1 MGQADNAIME
11 TLKNKVVLITGSSI
25 GIGREDAFRFSQAGC
40 RVAITYYKDREDAE
54 KTAKKCIDLGAAD
67 AFVVYLNV
75 MDDASI
81 KSAVKQVVDR
91 FGEISILINNAGVI
105 IWRRLE
111 EQEFDDIA
119 GQIRT
124 NLEGLIKV
132 TKECLP
138 FVQDTIINM
147 ASGAGLTGYVDL
159 TVYCA
164 TKWGVRGFTKSLAEE
179 LPKIKVY
186 AVNPGAIATRMTDF
200 RGMPPEKVAEVV
212 FNLAS
217 GKYRLKSG
225 SDVNIWDYVR

>member
-1 MGQADNAIME
+1 ME
-11 TLKNKVVLITGSSI
+11 SLKNKVVLITGSSV
-25 GIGREDAFRFSQAGC
+25 GIGREDAFKFSRAGC

-54 KTAKKCIDLGAAD
+54 EAAKKCMDLGAAD

-81 KSAVKQVVDR
+81 KSAVRQVAGR
-91 FGEISILINNAGVI
+91 YGKISVLINNAGVI
-105 IWRRLE
+105 VWRHLE

-119 GQIRT
+119 TQIRT

-138 FVQDTIINM
+138 FIEDAIINM
-147 ASGAGLTGYVDL
+147 ASSAGLTGYSDL

-186 AVNPGAIATRMTDF
+186 AVNPGAIATRMTNF
-200 RGMPPEKVAEVV
+200 RGMLPEKVAEVV

>member
-1 MGQADNAIME
+1 ME
-11 TLKNKVVLITGSSI
+11 SLKNKVVLITGSSI

-40 RVAITYYKDREDAE
+40 KVAITYYKDREDAE
-54 KTAKKCIDLGAAD
+54 KTAKKCTDLGAAD
-67 AFVVYLNV
+67 AFVFYLNV
-75 MDDASI
+75 MDDTSI
-81 KSAVKQVVDR
+81 KTAVRQVADR
-91 FGEISILINNAGVI
+91 YGKISILINNAGVI
-105 IWRRLE
+105 VWRRLE

-119 GQIRT
+119 SQIRT

-147 ASGAGLTGYVDL
+147 ASGAGLTGYADL

-200 RGMPPEKVAEVV
+200 RGMAPEKVAEVV

-225 SDVNIWDYVR
+225 SDVNVWDYVR

>member
-1 MGQADNAIME
+1 M
-11 TLKNKVVLITGSSI
+11 KNKVVLITGSSI

-40 RVAITYYKDREDAE
+40 KVAITYYKDREDAE
-54 KTAKKCIDLGAAD
+54 KTAKKCMDLGAAD
-67 AFVVYLNV
+67 AFVFYLNV

-81 KSAVKQVVDR
+81 KTAVRQVVDR
-91 FGEISILINNAGVI
+91 YGKISILINNAGVI
-105 IWRRLE
+105 VWRRLE

-119 GQIRT
+119 SQIRT

-147 ASGAGLTGYVDL
+147 ASGAGLTGYADL

-186 AVNPGAIATRMTDF
+186 VVNPGAIATRMTDF
-200 RGMPPEKVAEVV
+200 RGMAPEKVAEVV

-217 GKYRLKSG
+217 GRYRLKSG